1 MTTALASSR
10 SVPSHSA
17 PLPGAGSH
25 RAPSRG
31 ASSSS
36 PATLVTLLL
45 GSLLFAATGCTGQ
58 VVRESDGGGGSG
70 GDGGATATATATA
83 TGNGGSGTGG
93 SGGAPAE
100 CVVQPEG
107 TGGFKEATC
116 ADLSVLSVSNAVL
129 TDTTGNGNGNGQLEA
144 GETAVITVDLS
155 EIAGVGFNWYPGVT
169 FTTADEGAS
178 VASNDWL
185 YAILPCTV
193 IELTGSV
200 TVDASVAPGTIVTI
214 RAQAAMLN
222 TECPDAPMLEIP
234 ITVH

>member
-10 SVPSHSA
+10 N
-17 PLPGAGSH
+17 
-25 RAPSRG
+25 APSRNAPSHNAPSHG
-31 ASSSS
+31 APS
-36 PATLVTLLL
+36 PGTVVALLL
-45 GSLLFAATGCTGQ
+45 GGLLFSATGCTGQ
-58 VVRESDGGGGSG
+58 VVSESDGGGGSG
-70 GDGGATATATATA
+70 GDGGATSTATATSTSTA

-93 SGGAPAE
+93 AGGAAGE

-107 TGGFKEATC
+107 TGGFQVATC
-116 ADLSVLSVSNAVL
+116 ADLSVLSVSNAAL
-129 TDTTGNGNGNGQLEA
+129 SDTTGNGNGNGQLEA
-144 GETAVITVDLS
+144 GETAILTVDLS
-155 EIAGVGFNWYPGVT
+155 EIAGVGFNAYPGVT
-169 FTTADEGAS
+169 FTTTDEGAS

-185 YAILPCTV
+185 YAILPCMV

-222 TECPDAPMLEIP
+222 TECPDAPMIEIP